1 MNLFEIYLKI
11 IKKVLLKNKSK
22 IKFKNKEDLE
32 NIVVE
37 NPPIAYD
44 FDLSSN
50 LALVLAKKVKDN
62 PRNVAEKIK
71 NIIINDINDFSSIEV
86 AGPGFLNFKLND
98 KAWIKV
104 INNIYNKRKFFGSNM
119 KAKKYNIEFV
129 SANPNRTTSCGSL

>member
-104 INNIYNKRKFFGSNM
+104 INNIYNKRKFLDL
-119 KAKKYNIEFV
+119 I
-129 SANPNRTTSCGSL
+129 